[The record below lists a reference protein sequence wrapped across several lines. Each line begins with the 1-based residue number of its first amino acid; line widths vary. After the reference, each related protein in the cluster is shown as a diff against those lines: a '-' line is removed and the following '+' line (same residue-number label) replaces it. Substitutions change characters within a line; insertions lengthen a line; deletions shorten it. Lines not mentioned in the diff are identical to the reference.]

1 MQNPRRQPT
10 SQRRY
15 LSPEQEQQVRQL
27 WAAGASRDE
36 VARAAGVS
44 TDMLIARLKDQLA
57 DLPRRGRGGNRRG
70 ASPDPTPD
78 EILEATA
85 ELRKRWTPDRWLPP
99 PREEIEAVGLDPFKY
114 RRR

>member
-1 MQNPRRQPT
+1 MQNPHPT
-10 SQRRY
+10 PMNQRRY

-70 ASPDPTPD
+70 PTPDPTPD